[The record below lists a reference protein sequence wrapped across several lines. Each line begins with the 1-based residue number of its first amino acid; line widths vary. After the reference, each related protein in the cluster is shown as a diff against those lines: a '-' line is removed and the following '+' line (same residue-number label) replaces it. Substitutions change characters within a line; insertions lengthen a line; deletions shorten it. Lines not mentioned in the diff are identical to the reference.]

1 MKVILLEAVRGSG
14 KSGDVVNVSDG
25 YARNMLIPRGLAVEA
40 TPQNVKQLEKKKEAI
55 AKNFAENKAAALEM
69 KKKLEEI
76 TIEVKTKAGKNGKV
90 FGSVTSADIAEALQ
104 AQGFDVDK
112 KKIQLDSPIKATGT
126 TDVNVK
132 LFTEVSGKVKV
143 NVVSEQ

>member
-1 MKVILLEAVRGSG
+1 MKVILLEDVRGSG

-55 AKNFAENKAAALEM
+55 AKKFAEDKAAALEM

-112 KKIQLDSPIKATGT
+112 KKIQLDSPIKATGI

-143 NVVSEQ
+143 NVVSE

>member
-1 MKVILLEAVRGSG
+1 MKGILLEDVRGSG

-55 AKNFAENKAAALEM
+55 AKKFAEDKAAALEM

-76 TIEVKTKAGKNGKV
+76 TVEVKTRAGKNGKV
-90 FGSVTSADIAEALQ
+90 FGSITSADIAEALQ
-104 AQGFDVDK
+104 ALGFDVDK
-112 KKIQLDSPIKATGT
+112 KKIQLDSPIKAVGT

-132 LFTEVSGKVKV
+132 LFTEVSGKIKV
-143 NVVSEQ
+143 NVVSE

>member
-1 MKVILLEAVRGSG
+1 MKVILLDDVRGSG

-40 TPQNVKQLEKKKEAI
+40 TPQNIKQLEKKKEAI
-55 AKNFAENKAAALEM
+55 AKKFAEDKAAALEM

-76 TIEVKTKAGKNGKV
+76 TVEVKTKAGKSGKV

-104 AQGFDVDK
+104 ALGFDIDK
-112 KKIQLDSPIKATGT
+112 KKIQLNSPIKAVGT

-132 LFTEVSGKVKV
+132 LFTEVLGKVKV
-143 NVVSEQ
+143 NVVSE

>member
-1 MKVILLEAVRGSG
+1 MKVILLEDVRGSG

-55 AKNFAENKAAALEM
+55 AKKFAEDKAAALEM

-132 LFTEVSGKVKV
+132 LFTEVAGKVKV
-143 NVVSEQ
+143 NVVSE

>member
-1 MKVILLEAVRGSG
+1 MKVILLEDVRGSG

-40 TPQNVKQLEKKKEAI
+40 TPQNIKQLEKKKEAI
-55 AKNFAENKAAALEM
+55 AKKFAEDKAAALEM

-143 NVVSEQ
+143 NVVSE

>member
-1 MKVILLEAVRGSG
+1 MKVILLEDVRGSG

-55 AKNFAENKAAALEM
+55 AKKFAEDKAAALEM

-132 LFTEVSGKVKV
+132 LFTEVSGKVEV
-143 NVVSEQ
+143 NVVSE

>member
-1 MKVILLEAVRGSG
+1 MKVILLEDVRGSG

-55 AKNFAENKAAALEM
+55 AKKFAEDKAAALEI

-76 TIEVKTKAGKNGKV
+76 TVEVKTKAGKDGKV
-90 FGSVTSADIAEALQ
+90 FGSVTSKDIAEALQ
-104 AQGFDVDK
+104 ALGFDVDK
-112 KKIQLDSPIKATGT
+112 KKIQLDSPIKAVGT

-143 NVVSEQ
+143 NVVSE

>member
-1 MKVILLEAVRGSG
+1 MKVILLEDVRGSG

-40 TPQNVKQLEKKKEAI
+40 TPQNIKQLEKKKEAI
-55 AKNFAENKAAALEM
+55 AKKFTEDKAAALEM

-76 TIEVKTKAGKNGKV
+76 TVEVKTKAGKSGKV

-104 AQGFDVDK
+104 ALGFDIDK
-112 KKIQLDSPIKATGT
+112 KKIQLDSPIKAVGT

-143 NVVSEQ
+143 NVVSE

>member
-1 MKVILLEAVRGSG
+1 MKVILLEDVRGSG

-55 AKNFAENKAAALEM
+55 AKKFAEDKAAALEM

-143 NVVSEQ
+143 NVVSE

>member
-1 MKVILLEAVRGSG
+1 MKVILLDDVRGSG

-40 TPQNVKQLEKKKEAI
+40 TPQNIKQLEKKKEAI
-55 AKNFAENKAAALEM
+55 AKKFAEDKAAALEM

-76 TIEVKTKAGKNGKV
+76 TVEVKTKAGKSGKV

-143 NVVSEQ
+143 NVVSE